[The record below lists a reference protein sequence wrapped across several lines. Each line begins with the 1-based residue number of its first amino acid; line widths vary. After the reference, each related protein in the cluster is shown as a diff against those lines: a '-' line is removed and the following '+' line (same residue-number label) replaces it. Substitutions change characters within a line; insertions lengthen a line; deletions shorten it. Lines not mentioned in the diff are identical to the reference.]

1 MLSPLSSGGPFR
13 KMKPSSAIFA
23 ATSIRQKLPY
33 KVERSAAAGCA
44 PDAKLLCDLAN
55 LDELELR
62 SSRGIKMSTMC
73 QATAIRVGVVAGEP
87 LRLEGL
93 TSVFEREP
101 EFGQSQLLPVIG
113 PLDELLA
120 DPDLEYLIV
129 DLNAGSRG
137 VEMLKEIRRQRPSLR
152 LIVIGPAGNDAL
164 VMDSIIAG
172 ARAYLDM
179 TAGPRVVREA
189 IEVVVSGS
197 IWAPRRLLSRL
208 IDRLLRASE
217 GDPHPMGAR
226 LTAREH
232 QVMDLI
238 LLARSNREIARE
250 LGIEERTVKA
260 HVGRL
265 MRKTGAE
272 NRIDLSMKALNGLL
286 PHKGHPSGG
295 PSNGSSMVAKPSLSA
310 TAKENSSY

>member
-1 MLSPLSSGGPFR
+1 
-13 KMKPSSAIFA
+13 
-23 ATSIRQKLPY
+23 
-33 KVERSAAAGCA
+33 
-44 PDAKLLCDLAN
+44 
-55 LDELELR
+55 
-62 SSRGIKMSTMC
+62 MSTMC
-73 QATAIRVGVVAGEP
+73 PASAIRVGVVAGEP
-87 LRLEGL
+87 IRLEGL

-101 EFGQSQLLPVIG
+101 EFGQSQLLPDIG
-113 PLDELLA
+113 SLEELLA
-120 DPDLEYLIV
+120 DAELDYLVV
-129 DLNAGSRG
+129 DLNSGIRG
-137 VEMLKEIRRQRPSLR
+137 IEMLKEIRRQRPSLR
-152 LIVIGPAGNDAL
+152 LIVIGPAGNDTL
-164 VMDSIIAG
+164 VMDSIVAG
-172 ARAYLDM
+172 ARAYLDL

-208 IDRLLRASE
+208 IDRLLRATE
-217 GDPHPMGAR
+217 GDSNPMGPR

-286 PHKGHPSGG
+286 SSRASLFDGSARIPKPPLSTAAK
-295 PSNGSSMVAKPSLSA
+295 SGSS
-310 TAKENSSY
+310 Y

>member
-1 MLSPLSSGGPFR
+1 MCETG
-13 KMKPSSAIFA
+13 AI
-23 ATSIRQKLPY
+23 Y
-33 KVERSAAAGCA
+33 
-44 PDAKLLCDLAN
+44 
-55 LDELELR
+55 
-62 SSRGIKMSTMC
+62 
-73 QATAIRVGVVAGEP
+73 VGVVAGEP
-87 LRLEGL
+87 IRLEGL

-113 PLDELLA
+113 SLEELLA
-120 DPDLEYLIV
+120 DQELEYLIV
-129 DLNAGSRG
+129 DMNSGIRG
-137 VEMLKEIRRQRPSLR
+137 IETLKEIRRQRPLLR

-172 ARAYLDM
+172 ARSYLDL

-208 IDRLLRASE
+208 IDRLLLATE
-217 GDPHPMGAR
+217 GATNPLGPR
-226 LTAREH
+226 LTERER

-286 PHKGHPSGG
+286 PQCASLP
-295 PSNGSSMVAKPSLSA
+295 NGAAELRSRLITNVRLR
-310 TAKENSSY
+310 

>member
-1 MLSPLSSGGPFR
+1 
-13 KMKPSSAIFA
+13 
-23 ATSIRQKLPY
+23 
-33 KVERSAAAGCA
+33 
-44 PDAKLLCDLAN
+44 
-55 LDELELR
+55 
-62 SSRGIKMSTMC
+62 MSTMC
-73 QATAIRVGVVAGEP
+73 QVGAIRVGVVAGEP
-87 LRLEGL
+87 IRLEGL

-101 EFGQSQLLPVIG
+101 EFGQSQLLPDIG
-113 PLDELLA
+113 SLDALLA
-120 DPDLEYLIV
+120 DLELEYLVV
-129 DLNAGSRG
+129 DLNSGIRG
-137 VEMLKEIRRQRPSLR
+137 IEMLKEIRRQRPSLR
-152 LIVIGPAGNDAL
+152 LIVIGPAGNDTL
-164 VMDSIIAG
+164 VIDSIIAG
-172 ARAYLDM
+172 ARAYLDL

-208 IDRLLRASE
+208 IDRLLRATE
-217 GDPHPMGAR
+217 GDSNPMGPR

-238 LLARSNREIARE
+238 LLARSNREIARA

-286 PHKGHPSGG
+286 LNRRDS
-295 PSNGSSMVAKPSLSA
+295 SNGSPKASKLSLSA
-310 TAKENSSY
+310 TAKESSSY

>member
-1 MLSPLSSGGPFR
+1 M
-13 KMKPSSAIFA
+13 SAKSFA
-23 ATSIRQKLPY
+23 LP
-33 KVERSAAAGCA
+33 
-44 PDAKLLCDLAN
+44 
-55 LDELELR
+55 
-62 SSRGIKMSTMC
+62 
-73 QATAIRVGVVAGEP
+73 IRVGVVAGEP
-87 LRLEGL
+87 IRLEGL

-101 EFGQSQLLPVIG
+101 EFGQSPLLPVIG
-113 PLDELLA
+113 TLDELMASLE
-120 DPDLEYLIV
+120 LEYLVI
-129 DLNAGSRG
+129 DLNASARG
-137 VEMLKEIRRQRPSLR
+137 LQTIREIRRQRPALR

-164 VMDSIIAG
+164 VIDSIIGG

-208 IDRLLRASE
+208 IDRLLLSTE
-217 GDPHPMGAR
+217 GGVSQSGPN
-226 LTAREH
+226 LTARER

-272 NRIDLSMKALNGLL
+272 NRIDLSMRALGGLMVHDSRPPRHAMEL
-286 PHKGHPSGG
+286 ATLEPVTKG
-295 PSNGSSMVAKPSLSA
+295 
-310 TAKENSSY
+310 T

>member
-1 MLSPLSSGGPFR
+1 MP
-13 KMKPSSAIFA
+13 
-23 ATSIRQKLPY
+23 ATGQLNSEP
-33 KVERSAAAGCA
+33 
-44 PDAKLLCDLAN
+44 
-55 LDELELR
+55 
-62 SSRGIKMSTMC
+62 
-73 QATAIRVGVVAGEP
+73 IRVGVVAGEP
-87 LRLEGL
+87 IRLEGL

-101 EFGQSQLLPVIG
+101 EFGQSALSPVIG
-113 PLDELLA
+113 TLDELMA
-120 DPDLEYLIV
+120 NCDLGYLMI
-129 DLNAGSRG
+129 DMNASARG
-137 VEMLKEIRRQRPSLR
+137 MQTIRDIRRQRPALR

-164 VMDSIIAG
+164 VIDSIIGG
-172 ARAYLDM
+172 ARAYLDL

-208 IDRLLRASE
+208 IDRLLQSAE
-217 GDPHPMGAR
+217 GTAPHAGPH
-226 LTAREH
+226 LTNRER

-272 NRIDLSMKALNGLL
+272 NRIDLSMRALSGLISSSPGQRAHHRASEGAAL
-286 PHKGHPSGG
+286 ESVTRGH
-295 PSNGSSMVAKPSLSA
+295 
-310 TAKENSSY
+310 

>member
-1 MLSPLSSGGPFR
+1 M
-13 KMKPSSAIFA
+13 A
-23 ATSIRQKLPY
+23 
-33 KVERSAAAGCA
+33 
-44 PDAKLLCDLAN
+44 
-55 LDELELR
+55 
-62 SSRGIKMSTMC
+62 TMC
-73 QATAIRVGVVAGEP
+73 EAGAIRVGVVEGEP
-87 LRLEGL
+87 IRLEGL

-101 EFGQSQLLPVIG
+101 EYGQSALLPVIG
-113 PLDELLA
+113 LLDELLA
-120 DPDLEYLIV
+120 DEDLEYLIV
-129 DLNAGSRG
+129 DLNAGIRG
-137 VEMLKEIRRQRPSLR
+137 IEMLKEIRRQRPSLR

-172 ARAYLDM
+172 ARAYLDL

-208 IDRLLRASE
+208 IDRLLLTTE
-217 GDPHPMGAR
+217 GAANPMGPR
-226 LTAREH
+226 LTARER

-265 MRKTGAE
+265 MRKTGAD

-286 PHKGHPSGG
+286 PHRA
-295 PSNGSSMVAKPSLSA
+295 GSSDGVESMPNPFPSSKAKV
-310 TAKENSSY
+310 NSSY